1 MIPIYQDERTV
12 AGLAE
17 RIEKQT
23 TIAYL
28 SPIFNIF
35 PDIENHKVIAETIN
49 KLVVASENDSDLY
62 RTKSILVSTN
72 WNKND
77 DVFDKVESWNARNT
91 PSHKPT
97 NIGHDE
103 HQICGHITNTWA
115 IDEEGKIIA
124 DNINIEDLPSLYH
137 IVNGA
142 VIYTAWQ
149 DEKLIDRTQKLIS
162 EIEDGKKFVS
172 MECLF
177 NNFDYAECD
186 INSDGKDYKIITREE
201 ATAYLTKHLRAYGGT
216 GEYRNKRIGRLLRNI
231 TFCGKGY
238 VYKPANPNSIIFA
251 NWNYFEKENTEKF
264 IDLKN
269 DCVYNNEL
277 IKGENM
283 SPEESKE
290 LNDKLQA
297 SEAKLVDAE
306 KKSTELVIA
315 NENLTAELT
324 KLQNIIAEN
333 QKTIDELVKTKS
345 ELVQELDKVR
355 ANELKTNRIS
365 KLVDGGI
372 EKEVATKKVELFIN
386 LNDEQFNSIAE
397 ELINVAKIIKATE
410 TEGKCGKDKEKSED
424 DAEGKCGDKKAKEED
439 AEGKKDDMMDEE
451 KDCKGESIVDSTNL
465 DSVQTEQTV
474 DLTIASDINNKELD
488 DIRNELVQAIASA
501 IGFSS
506 KKK

>member
-1 MIPIYQDERTV
+1 MIPIYQTERAV

-17 RIEKQT
+17 KIEQQT

-35 PDIENHKVIAETIN
+35 PDIESHKVIAETIN

-77 DVFDKVESWNARNT
+77 DVFDKVECWNARNT

-103 HQICGHITNTWA
+103 HQLCGHITNTWA
-115 IDEEGKIIA
+115 IDTEGKIIA
-124 DNINIEDLPSLYH
+124 DNINLDDLPSLYH

-142 VIYTAWQ
+142 VIYTAWN
-149 DEKLIDRTQKLIS
+149 DEKLIERTQNLIA
-162 EIEDGKKFVS
+162 EIKDGKKFVS

-177 NNFDYAECD
+177 SDFDYAECD
-186 INSDGKDYKIITREE
+186 IDSDGKDFKVIAREE

-216 GEYRNKRIGRLLRNI
+216 GQYNNKKIGRLLRNI

-238 VYKPANPNSIIFA
+238 VDKPANPNSVIFA
-251 NWNYFEKENTEKF
+251 NWIYPEIEKAEKI
-264 IDLKN
+264 IDLN
-269 DCVYNNEL
+269 SDSVYDNE
-277 IKGENM
+277 KTRGEKMN
-283 SPEESKE
+283 PDELKE

-297 SEAKLVDAE
+297 SETKLVDAE
-306 KKSTELVIA
+306 KKSAELVDSNQKLVAKVTELEVVIA
-315 NENLTAELT
+315 E
-324 KLQNIIAEN
+324 KD
-333 QKTIDELVKTKS
+333 KSIDELIKSKS
-345 ELVQELDKVR
+345 ELAEELNKVR

-372 EKEVATKKVELFIN
+372 EKETATKKVELFIS
-386 LNDEQFNSIAE
+386 LSDEQFNAVAE
-397 ELINVAKIIKATE
+397 ELINAAKAIRAAETKETKVDD
-410 TEGKCGKDKEKSED
+410 TEGKCGKDKEKGKD
-424 DAEGKCGDKKAKEED
+424 DTEGKEED
-439 AEGKKDDMMDEE
+439 TEGKTDEE
-451 KDCKGESIVDSTNL
+451 KDCKGEDTVDATNL
-465 DSVQTEQTV
+465 DNVQTEQTV
-474 DLTIASDINNKELD
+474 DLTAASDVNDKELD

-501 IGFSS
+501 IGVQ
-506 KKK
+506 KKTKKS